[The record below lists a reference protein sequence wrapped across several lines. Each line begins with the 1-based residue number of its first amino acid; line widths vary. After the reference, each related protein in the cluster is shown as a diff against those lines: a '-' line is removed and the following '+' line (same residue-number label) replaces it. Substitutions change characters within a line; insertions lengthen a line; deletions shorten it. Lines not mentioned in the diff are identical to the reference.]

1 MKPIKPRI
9 CKIKDMNGAVCGVS
23 FLPRSSLQVACSPL
37 CAIHKIAHDKAK
49 KAEKAASE
57 QRIALR
63 KAKERIKSRGE
74 WTEDAQT
81 AFNAF
86 IRSRDSGLPC
96 VSCGRHHQGQYHAG
110 HYRTVGANPE
120 LRFCELNVHK
130 QCAPCNDHLHGNLIN
145 YRIELIKR
153 IGQDKVDWLEGP
165 HEPKHY
171 SIDDLKEIKAEYKR
185 LLKEISKAIRAPL
198 SAEI

>member
-1 MKPIKPRI
+1 MNSVKSRI
-9 CKIKDMNGAVCGVS
+9 CKIKDMVGHVCGAS
-23 FLPRSSLQVACSPL
+23 FTPRNSLQVACSPM
-37 CAIHKIAHDKAK
+37 CAIHKTAHDKAK
-49 KAEKAASE
+49 KAAKEASE
-57 QRIALR
+57 QRMAHR
-63 KAKERIKSRGE
+63 EAKEKVKTRGD
-74 WTEDAQT
+74 WTKEAQA

-86 IRSRDSGLPC
+86 IRARDAHLPC

-120 LRFCELNVHK
+120 LRFCELNVWK

-153 IGQDKVDWLEGP
+153 IGQDKVDWLEGY
-165 HEPKHY
+165 HQPKHY

-185 LLKEISKAIRAPL
+185 KLKEITTASRQPL
-198 SAEI
+198 AA